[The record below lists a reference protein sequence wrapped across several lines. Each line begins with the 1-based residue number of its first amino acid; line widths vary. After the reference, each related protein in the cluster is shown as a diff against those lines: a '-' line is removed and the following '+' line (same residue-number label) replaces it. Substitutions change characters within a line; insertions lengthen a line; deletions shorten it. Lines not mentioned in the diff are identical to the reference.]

1 MALDHHSKDLTR
13 AATQP
18 PWRRAISVAVA
29 AAMVLAVPVRSF
41 APARAQEDAGDKG
54 GPPIVRDA
62 EIEQLLKDYT
72 QPILRAAGLANQ
84 NVRVVIINDPQFNA
98 FVMDGRHI
106 FINTGALLQAETPN
120 EVIGVL
126 AHETGHMAGGHLA
139 KMRQQL
145 AQAET
150 QMILAT
156 LLGIG
161 AVVAGARS
169 NSTGTANIGMA

>member
-1 MALDHHSKDLTR
+1 MAVVHQSKDLTR

-54 GPPIVRDA
+54 GPPIVR
-62 EIEQLLKDYT
+62 
-72 QPILRAAGLANQ
+72 
-84 NVRVVIINDPQFNA
+84 VVIINDPQFNA

-106 FINTGALLQAETPN
+106 FINTGALLQADTPN

-145 AQAET
+145 AQ
-150 QMILAT
+150 
-156 LLGIG
+156 
-161 AVVAGARS
+161 
-169 NSTGTANIGMA
+169 